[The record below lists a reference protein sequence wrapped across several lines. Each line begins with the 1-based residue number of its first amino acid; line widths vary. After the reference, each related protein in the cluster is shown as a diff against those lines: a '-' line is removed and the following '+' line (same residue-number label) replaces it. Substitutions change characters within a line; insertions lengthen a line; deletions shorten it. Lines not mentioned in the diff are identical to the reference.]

1 MTVARRF
8 HHFPVAHC
16 CPVAQTL
23 EALGERWALL
33 IVRDLLRGPLRFSDL
48 ERYLAGITPKR
59 LTAHLRALEAAGLV
73 ARDQV
78 AGRREVWYRLTP
90 AGRELGPVVEALA
103 AWGFAH
109 ALQPPA
115 PGAAVYPEQL
125 MAGLG
130 AYLRRRG
137 PRLAGP
143 ATWVVQFA
151 DGPAY
156 TVRYDGERWAT
167 EAGDAPQPD
176 VRVVTTP
183 EDLAAFLAAGPEERP
198 AERLQL
204 SGAPERVAELL
215 AALPSR

>member
-1 MTVARRF
+1 MAVARRF
-8 HHFPVAHC
+8 HHFPVAHS
-16 CPVAQTL
+16 CPVAHAL

-33 IVRDLLRGPLRFSDL
+33 IVRDLLRGPQRFSDL

-73 ARDQV
+73 ARDRV

-115 PGAAVYPEQL
+115 PGEAVHPEQL

-137 PRLAGP
+137 PQLARPG
-143 ATWVVQFA
+143 TWVVPVA
-151 DGPAY
+151 DGAAY
-156 TVRYDGERWAT
+156 PVRYHGGRWAT
-167 EAGDAPQPD
+167 GAAATGRPGDVGRPVRRRAGLHRPIRRRAVGDGGG
-176 VRVVTTP
+176 R
-183 EDLAAFLAAGPEERP
+183 LATGRLTCGGP
-198 AERLQL
+198 
-204 SGAPERVAELL
+204 S
-215 AALPSR
+215 